1 MTTPDQIPAFAAARQ
16 LGISRQRV
24 YQLCAA
30 GKLTST
36 TDAAG
41 TRWVTVASI
50 EAWRVSAARV
60 RYVAAGAPGHEG
72 EL

>member
-1 MTTPDQIPAFAAARQ
+1 MPEPTKIPAAAAARS
-16 LGISRQRV
+16 LGVSRQRV
-24 YQLCAA
+24 LQLCET
-30 GKLTST
+30 GKLASE

-60 RYVAAGAPGHEG
+60 RYVAAGAPGHE
-72 EL
+72 